1 MDSDARKVAIKKL
14 LASTGGILGGTD
26 GKNRLVVLR
35 FPNVTEIEN
44 SLKLF
49 PRAFPRINWQGVPVQ
64 TGHLKN
70 LLRAA
75 TTMSDGP
82 KRKVSV
88 LYDFPGEVDDRIIS
102 DSAAEDLEAAAAGGE
117 LLPKAM
123 VLAVLSP
130 SVRILAEKAPTLW
143 SGKGGY
149 FAWPTEVVLPEVDE
163 STPHHSPLDEP
174 ELSDTPTEEETRAV
188 LADLKGREAA
198 DYLVRVARSH
208 LDGGDSE
215 QARLFL
221 LRAVQIYSETANLE
235 GMAAS
240 YHLLGQGAL
249 QRGDHDTAL
258 EWFGQAIESFSIAD
272 DEAHMSESIAQ
283 KGYVYYLSG
292 RYEAAVKDFN
302 EALALDQKR
311 GDRERES
318 AGYRKI
324 AMVLE
329 LLKRIPA
336 AQELYEKS
344 LAIEEELENVSGQ
357 ARVYHHLG
365 RLNEMQGN
373 YDQAVELYQRSLEL
387 KEAESDYPGLAT
399 TYHQLG
405 NLYLVRQDYEE
416 ALVHY
421 SKAAEVEKK
430 IGDRQGRARTQAQM
444 GLAYRELG
452 QVEKALYHL
461 VHSYQLFQRLRSPL
475 ASEVLAKV
483 EELQE
488 MVPADTFNKIL
499 SEASTTTAGI

>member
-1 MDSDARKVAIKKL
+1 MSGDARKEAIKKL
-14 LASTGGILGGTD
+14 LASTGGILGGS
-26 GKNRLVVLR
+26 GGANRLVVLR
-35 FPNVTEIEN
+35 FPNVEEIQG

-49 PRAFPRINWQGVPVQ
+49 PRAFPRINWQGVPVR
-64 TGHLKN
+64 TGHLTN

-82 KRKVSV
+82 MRKVSV

-102 DSAAEDLEAAAAGGE
+102 TMAAEDLEAAAISGD
-117 LLPKAM
+117 LLGTSIII
-123 VLAVLSP
+123 AVLSP
-130 SVRILAEKAPTLW
+130 SVRILADKAPTLW
-143 SGKGGY
+143 TGKGGY
-149 FAWPTEVVLPEVDE
+149 FAWPTEVHLPESDD
-163 STPHHSPLDEP
+163 SDSGHSPLDEP

-198 DYLVRVARSH
+198 DYLLRVARSH

-235 GMAAS
+235 GMAAA

-249 QRGDHDTAL
+249 QRGDHSTAL

-272 DEAHMSESIAQ
+272 DEPHMSESIAQ
-283 KGYVYYLSG
+283 KGYVHYLTG
-292 RYEAAVKDFN
+292 RYEAAVRDFN

-311 GDRERES
+311 GDKERES
-318 AGYRKI
+318 AGFRKI

-329 LLKRIPA
+329 LLKRFPA

-344 LAIEEELENVSGQ
+344 LAIEQELENLPGQ

-373 YDQAVELYQRSLEL
+373 FDEAVELYHRSLEL
-387 KEAESDYPGLAT
+387 KEQEADRPGLAT

-405 NLYLVRQDYEE
+405 NLFLTRQDYEE

-421 SKAAEVEKK
+421 AKATEVEKK

-461 VHSYQLFQRLRSPL
+461 VHAYQLFQRLRSPL
-475 ASEVLAKV
+475 AGEVLAKV

-499 SEASTTTAGI
+499 SEASATTAGI